1 MIDNERI
8 RMRIKK
14 RLRGSAGF
22 TLIELLVVM
31 IILGLLASLVGP
43 RLFGKVDKAKQQTAQ
58 AQIELLSTA
67 LASFRLDVGRF
78 PTEEE
83 GLNSLIERPSNLQKW
98 DGSYLAKEI
107 PKDPWGNDYVYKM
120 PGEHGPYDLMSYG
133 MDGVSGGEGNDLDI
147 VSWKSLE

>member
-67 LASFRLDVGRF
+67 LASFRLDIGRF

-83 GLNSLIERPSNLQKW
+83 GLNSLVERPSNLQKW

-107 PKDPWGNDYVYKM
+107 PKDPWGNDYIYKM

-147 VSWKSLE
+147 VSWKNLE

>member
-1 MIDNERI
+1 MKEKDATES
-8 RMRIKK
+8 
-14 RLRGSAGF
+14 RLRGFEGF

-67 LASFRLDVGRF
+67 LASFRLDIGRF
-78 PTEEE
+78 PTEDE
-83 GLNSLIERPSNLQKW
+83 GLKSLIEKPSDLQKW
-98 DGSYLAKEI
+98 DGPYLAKDL

-120 PGEHGPYDLMSYG
+120 PGEHGSYDLMSYG

>member
-1 MIDNERI
+1 MKNKRKTE
-8 RMRIKK
+8 K
-14 RLRGSAGF
+14 RLKGLEGF

-67 LASFRLDVGRF
+67 LASFRLDIGRF

-83 GLNSLIERPSNLQKW
+83 GLNSLVERPSNLQKW

-107 PKDPWGNDYVYKM
+107 PKDPWGNEYIYKM

-147 VSWKSLE
+147 VSWKNLE

>member
-8 RMRIKK
+8 RMKIKK
-14 RLRGSAGF
+14 RFRSSKGF

-58 AQIELLSTA
+58 AQIELLSAA
-67 LASFRLDVGRF
+67 LASFRLDTGRF
-78 PTEEE
+78 PTEGE
-83 GLNSLIERPSNLQKW
+83 GLQSLVEKPSDLQKW
-98 DGSYLAKEI
+98 DGPYLTKEI
-107 PKDPWGNDYVYKM
+107 PKDPWGNEYVYKM
-120 PGEHGPYDLMSYG
+120 PGEHGSYDLMSYG
-133 MDGVSGGEGNDLDI
+133 MDGVSGGEGNNLDI

>member
-1 MIDNERI
+1 MKDKKK
-8 RMRIKK
+8 IKE
-14 RLRGSAGF
+14 RLRGSEGF

-31 IILGLLASLVGP
+31 IIIGLLASLVGP

-67 LASFRLDVGRF
+67 LGSFRLDVGRF

-83 GLNSLIERPSNLQKW
+83 SLEGLMERPSGLEKW
-98 DGSYLAKEI
+98 DGPYLAKQI
-107 PKDPWGNDYVYKM
+107 PKDPWGNGYVYKN

-133 MDGVSGGEGNDLDI
+133 LDGAPGGEGNDLDI
-147 VSWKSLE
+147 VSWKHFE

>member
-1 MIDNERI
+1 MKNKRKIE
-8 RMRIKK
+8 K
-14 RLRGSAGF
+14 RLKDLEGF

-43 RLFGKVDKAKQQTAQ
+43 RLFGKIDKAKQQTAQ

-67 LASFRLDVGRF
+67 LASFRLDIGRF

-83 GLNSLIERPSNLQKW
+83 GLKGLIERPSDLQKW
-98 DGSYLAKEI
+98 DGPYLTKEI
-107 PKDPWGNDYVYKM
+107 PRDPWGNDYVYKI
-120 PGEHGPYDLMSYG
+120 PGEHGSYDLMSYG
-133 MDGVSGGEGNDLDI
+133 MDGVSGGEDNDLDI

>member
-1 MIDNERI
+1 MHEMKEKKERF
-8 RMRIKK
+8 KY
-14 RLRGSAGF
+14 SEGF

-31 IILGLLASLVGP
+31 IIIGLLASLVGP

-67 LASFRLDVGRF
+67 LGSFRLDIGRF

-83 GLNSLIERPSNLQKW
+83 GLNGLVERSSDLERW
-98 DGSYLAKEI
+98 DGPYLSKDI
-107 PKDPWGNDYVYKM
+107 PKDPWGNDYIYKC

-133 MDGVSGGEGNDLDI
+133 MDGAPGGESNDLDI
-147 VSWKSLE
+147 VSWKNIG

>member
-8 RMRIKK
+8 RMRIKI

-67 LASFRLDVGRF
+67 LASFRLDIGRF

>member
-1 MIDNERI
+1 VKNKRKTE
-8 RMRIKK
+8 K
-14 RLRGSAGF
+14 RLKGLEGF

-67 LASFRLDVGRF
+67 LASFRLDIGRF

-83 GLNSLIERPSNLQKW
+83 GLNSLVERPSNLQKW

-107 PKDPWGNDYVYKM
+107 PKDPWGNDYIYKM

-147 VSWKSLE
+147 VSWKNLE

>member
-1 MIDNERI
+1 MKNKRKTE
-8 RMRIKK
+8 K
-14 RLRGSAGF
+14 RLKGLEGF

-67 LASFRLDVGRF
+67 LASFRLDIGRF

-83 GLNSLIERPSNLQKW
+83 GLNSLVERPSNLQKW

>member
-1 MIDNERI
+1 MKEKDTKE
-8 RMRIKK
+8 K
-14 RLRGSAGF
+14 RLRGFEGF

-58 AQIELLSTA
+58 AQIELFSTA
-67 LASFRLDVGRF
+67 LASFRLDIGRF

-83 GLNSLIERPSNLQKW
+83 GLKSLIEKPSNLPKW
-98 DGSYLAKEI
+98 DGPYLAKEI
-107 PKDPWGNDYVYKM
+107 PKDPWGNNYVYKI
-120 PGEHGPYDLMSYG
+120 PGEHGSYDLMSYG

>member
-1 MIDNERI
+1 MKENERSAK
-8 RMRIKK
+8 RMKG
-14 RLRGSAGF
+14 RLKDSAGF

-58 AQIELLSTA
+58 AQIELLSAA
-67 LASFRLDVGRF
+67 LASFRLDIGRF

-83 GLNSLIERPSNLQKW
+83 GLRSLIEKPSALQKW
-98 DGSYLAKEI
+98 DGPYLMKEI
-107 PKDPWGNDYVYKM
+107 PKDPWGNNYVYKI

-147 VSWKSLE
+147 VSWKSFE

>member
-1 MIDNERI
+1 MKNKRKTE
-8 RMRIKK
+8 K
-14 RLRGSAGF
+14 RLKGLEGF

-67 LASFRLDVGRF
+67 LASFRLDIGRF

-83 GLNSLIERPSNLQKW
+83 GLNSLVERPSNLQKW

-107 PKDPWGNDYVYKM
+107 PKDPWGNDYIYKM

-147 VSWKSLE
+147 VSWKNLE